1 MGLGLPKTKN
11 ISSNE
16 EAVDG
21 TADVLLSYLLH
32 NCDLVIE
39 CACKQDNFCSKNLV
53 LIEFLKFFIKFHWTR

>member
-21 TADVLLSYLLH
+21 TADGLLSYLPH

-39 CACKQDNFCSKNLV
+39 CACK
-53 LIEFLKFFIKFHWTR
+53 